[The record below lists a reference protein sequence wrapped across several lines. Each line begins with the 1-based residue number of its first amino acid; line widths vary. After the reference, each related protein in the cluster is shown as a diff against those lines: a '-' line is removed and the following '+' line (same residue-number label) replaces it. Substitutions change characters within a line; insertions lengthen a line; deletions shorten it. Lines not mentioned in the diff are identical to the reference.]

1 MSTQPEKP
9 KGDTLDP
16 RPKDAA
22 VRDLELPPLTP
33 DAEAKVK
40 AGLASTDE
48 LKGFTS
54 N

>member
-9 KGDTLDP
+9 KGDTLDQ
-16 RPKDAA
+16 RPKDASI
-22 VRDLELPPLTP
+22 RDLEAPPLTP
-33 DAEAKVK
+33 EAEAKVK
-40 AGLASTDE
+40 AGLGSTDE